1 MLWEA
6 FTAAALDTRCTQAVS
21 SLLLHLGTRL
31 HDAWRRRNKPLAV
44 WHGWASVILRYPLGI
59 RSCAEVGESED
70 GRLLVGL
77 GNSRGKHVHL
87 LRAGGLV
94 GVHLGFDG
102 SKVSCVKD
110 SQGD

>member
-1 MLWEA
+1 MWEA
-6 FTAAALDTRCTQAVS
+6 FTAAALDTKCTQAVI

-31 HDAWRRRNKPLAV
+31 RDACRRRNKPLAV
-44 WHGWASVILRYPLGI
+44 WHGWASVISCYHLGS
-59 RSCAEVGESED
+59 RCCAGGGESED

-87 LRAGGLV
+87 VRAGGLV

-102 SKVSCVKD
+102 SKVSCVKEG
-110 SQGD
+110 SGN